1 MAPSTTYD
9 IYIMK
14 VCDLDSEGDP
24 YVLSEVK
31 TNASNC
37 TDTVSMSISQGS
49 PTALSLGFYYGY
61 FDNPDHFELEYGLEG
76 FTQGTGTS
84 VSIEGYSS
92 TTIGLSDLQ
101 AGARYDLYFRAVCS
115 GLDGTPWKKV
125 PYTLGVNCQEPID
138 LNSILVSGSCS
149 TGVGATRMFSWSYP
163 YSNVYNYSVSLVS
176 ADNIGNPGAG
186 QIFTTSEQSISISGL
201 DCGPSAFFVRA
212 NRYGNQTGSAWAGP
226 FYF

>member
-9 IYIMK
+9 IYITK
-14 VCDLDSEGDP
+14 VCDPESESDP
-24 YVLSEVK
+24 YVLSALK

-37 TDTVSMSISQGS
+37 TYPVSVDITQSS
-49 PTALSLGFYYGY
+49 PTALSLDFDYGD
-61 FDNPDHFELEYGLEG
+61 FNDPDHFELEYGLEG

-84 VSIEGYSS
+84 VSIPGNSS
-92 TTIGLSDLQ
+92 SAIGLSDLQ
-101 AGARYDLYFRAVCS
+101 AGERYDLYFRAVCS

-138 LNSILVSGSCS
+138 LNSIIVSGSCS

-163 YSNVYNYSVSLVS
+163 YSSVYNYSISLVS
-176 ADNIGNPGAG
+176 ANNIGNPDAG
-186 QIFTTSEQSISISGL
+186 QIFTTTEESISIPGL
-201 DCGPSAFFVRA
+201 DCTPRAFFVRA